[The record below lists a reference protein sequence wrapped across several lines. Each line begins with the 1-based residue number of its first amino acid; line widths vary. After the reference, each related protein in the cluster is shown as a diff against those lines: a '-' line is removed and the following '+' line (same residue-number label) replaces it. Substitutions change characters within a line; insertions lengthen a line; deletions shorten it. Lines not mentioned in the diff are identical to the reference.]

1 MNVFWVDGPW
11 PGRLGIVPRPRGGG
25 AWLINETKAW
35 RAAGIDVVVSLLE
48 PAEAALLE
56 LEGEAA
62 AAAEQSVVF
71 RACPIPDGSIPPVR
85 KAVVDLI
92 AELIDTLQG
101 GNTVAVHCRQS
112 IGRSGLI
119 VCAILV
125 ASGVDLV
132 DALRIVA
139 KSRGIEVPETD
150 EQRQWL
156 GEFAAWLASASASTE
171 A

>member
-11 PGRLGIVPRPRGGG
+11 PGRLGIVPRPRGG
-25 AWLINETKAW
+25 ASLIHEATAW

-48 PAEAALLE
+48 PAEVSLLG
-56 LEGEAA
+56 LEDEAA
-62 AAAEQSVVF
+62 AAAAHSVVF
-71 RACPIPDGSIPPVR
+71 RACPLPDGGIPPVR
-85 KAVVDLI
+85 EAVVDLI

-101 GNTVAVHCRQS
+101 GNNVAVHCRGS

-119 VCAILV
+119 VCAVLV
-125 ASGVDLV
+125 ASGVELAA
-132 DALRIVA
+132 ALRVVA
-139 KSRGIEVPETD
+139 ESRGVEVPETD

-156 GEFAAWLASASASTE
+156 TEFAAWLASASASTE